1 MQVTKRKL
9 IEKFN
14 PQAFPMNMVM
24 VLLLIPFLMA
34 GCSAI
39 GQELATPTAAPRHP
53 FSARSESEGGAVV
66 FWSGYTDGYQ
76 AGERTT
82 FDLTIKNNTDQVWQG
97 RYCLQ
102 LMAQESATVIKTL
115 SQKEINLEPG
125 VGFSDEFTVQMPETL
140 DPGAYGLSMAVRR
153 PEGPMVD
160 LIPIQV
166 GGSSETR
173 KPASQEDMNASLEA
187 CPPVER
193 EGAVEQVEQAKSD
206 LAERLKL
213 DPSQISVESV
223 EATDFSDASLGVP
236 KPGKSYAQVI
246 TPGFIIHL
254 KVDEQT
260 YRYHASDQR
269 VVFVPRETTP
279 TPSAAT
285 PEEAGTIDIP
295 EPGTVTTL
303 PLHVLAYTGQPG
315 QEVSLVLRWEDG
327 TQLAKS
333 LTSLEGP
340 KGQGFIVD
348 SLDWETES
356 QPPQPGTDQAI
367 LSVENNK
374 GAVLDE
380 QPLTVLHA
388 DDPQTRLIDLYW
400 VVGETLETEQ
410 RRVLDTGGIEAAA
423 VKELLWGPPPRN
435 LAGFHT
441 ALPTPNEVLDYPGR
455 AEDWGARVELLG
467 LTIDGGT
474 ATVNFSQEMKAYGGG
489 SARVQTIREQITRT
503 LTQFPSVDEV
513 IIAVAGETEGVLQP

>member
-1 MQVTKRKL
+1 MRSVKRKL
-9 IEKFN
+9 N
-14 PQAFPMNMVM
+14 LSTLPLSMVM
-24 VLLLIPFLMA
+24 ISLLIPFLMA
-34 GCSAI
+34 GCSSLN
-39 GQELATPTAAPRHP
+39 QERVTPTAAPRHP

-66 FWSGYTDGYQ
+66 FWSGYSDGYQ
-76 AGERTT
+76 AGEQTT
-82 FDLTIKNNTDQVWQG
+82 FELTIKNNTEQVWQG

-102 LMAQESATVIKTL
+102 LMARESAAVLKTL
-115 SQKEINLEPG
+115 AQKEINLEPG
-125 VGFSDEFTVQMPETL
+125 MGFSDEFTVQMPETL
-140 DPGAYGLSMAVRR
+140 DPGTYGLSMAVRR

-166 GGSSETR
+166 GGSNEVR
-173 KPASQEDMNASLEA
+173 KPTSQEDMNASLEA

-193 EGAVEQVEQAKSD
+193 EGAAEQVEQAKSD
-206 LAERLKL
+206 LAERLKV
-213 DPSQISVESV
+213 DPSQISVENV

-236 KPGKSYAQVI
+236 ESGKSYAQVV
-246 TPGFIIHL
+246 TPGYIIML
-254 KVDEQT
+254 KVDGQT
-260 YRYHASDQR
+260 YRYHASEQR
-269 VVFVPRETTP
+269 VVFVPEETTP
-279 TPSAAT
+279 TPSATT
-285 PEEAGTIDIP
+285 PEDAGTIDIP
-295 EPGTVTTL
+295 EQGAITTL
-303 PLHVLAYTGQPG
+303 PLHVLAHTEQPS
-315 QEVSLVLRWEDG
+315 QEVKLVLRWEDG
-327 TQLAKS
+327 TQLSKS
-333 LTSLEGP
+333 LTTLEGP
-340 KGQGFIVD
+340 EGQGLIVD

-356 QPPQPGTDQAI
+356 QPPQPETDQAI
-367 LSVENNK
+367 LSVENSK

-455 AEDWGARVELLG
+455 AEDWGVRVELLG